1 MTSTKRIS
9 QASGS
14 GEALDKRPSSGS
26 PESAPGAR
34 SFSGPLCASCPA
46 SLAPGD
52 GHLVC
57 FRCLGSDHTAAA
69 MAAPVS
75 CVACREL
82 PEEGI
87 LSRHLFFSP
96 SVNLAEAIDLFR
108 AGAPDLDDDGG
119 IIDVDNLGFCQA
131 GLKLLLVFQV
141 AKKHPQR
148 WVAHLNSIVQS
159 AMDMDKWNNEA
170 MHVPEHRKHLIV
182 GAWAGLKCSIHVNGP
197 TASQLPQVVLSGK
210 DCDTPIL
217 IFVQQECITA
227 PCLCPWTFYSYVPNG
242 PGPPRTLV
250 VPAPLPPSQDPV
262 LPGPWWS
269 RPLYL
274 LVQAGSGSQYQAPH
288 CGPCGS
294 Q

>member
-57 FRCLGSDHTAAA
+57 FRCLGSDHAAAA

-131 GLKLLLVFQV
+131 GLDASRGRTLSK
-141 AKKHPQR
+141 QR
-148 WVAHLNSIVQS
+148 FSRWICE
-159 AMDMDKWNNEA
+159 D
-170 MHVPEHRKHLIV
+170 V
-182 GAWAGLKCSIHVNGP
+182 GVIPMFPV
-197 TASQLPQVVLSGK
+197 
-210 DCDTPIL
+210 
-217 IFVQQECITA
+217 
-227 PCLCPWTFYSYVPNG
+227 SYVPRFSQKG
-242 PGPPRTLV
+242 SYVPRYVCDRGT
-250 VPAPLPPSQDPV
+250 
-262 LPGPWWS
+262 
-269 RPLYL
+269 
-274 LVQAGSGSQYQAPH
+274 
-288 CGPCGS
+288 
-294 Q
+294 

>member
-1 MTSTKRIS
+1 MRTLLEVPSRSCHLLHYLDVQVRRRDRHYHFAPHLCLSAENREYIKMTSTKRIS

-131 GLKLLLVFQV
+131 GL
-141 AKKHPQR
+141 
-148 WVAHLNSIVQS
+148 
-159 AMDMDKWNNEA
+159 
-170 MHVPEHRKHLIV
+170 
-182 GAWAGLKCSIHVNGP
+182 
-197 TASQLPQVVLSGK
+197 
-210 DCDTPIL
+210 
-217 IFVQQECITA
+217 
-227 PCLCPWTFYSYVPNG
+227 
-242 PGPPRTLV
+242 
-250 VPAPLPPSQDPV
+250 
-262 LPGPWWS
+262 
-269 RPLYL
+269 
-274 LVQAGSGSQYQAPH
+274 
-288 CGPCGS
+288 
-294 Q
+294 